1 MNDNIGVSSQYL
13 TKLASWCLKIKP
25 QILPCDIFQ
34 SESQLAVDKSFIV
47 NLQKSDLPG
56 SHYVCIL
63 IKSDKIYYFDSLAFP
78 IVNSYIDTKLQT
90 FNKDIYVS
98 TKAIQGADSVFC
110 GLYCIAFLV
119 ICQNRKKSFE
129 EFLNMFSFDSPQ
141 CYTKN
146 EEECTRIIQSSLTLS

>member
-1 MNDNIGVSSQYL
+1 MSGNIGVSSQYL
-13 TKLASWCLKIKP
+13 TNLSSWCLKIQP

-78 IVNSYIDTKLQT
+78 IVNSYIDKKLET

-110 GLYCIAFLV
+110 GMYCIAFLV
-119 ICQNRKKSFE
+119 ICQKKSFE

>member
-1 MNDNIGVSSQYL
+1 MNDNIGVSSEYL
-13 TKLASWCLKIKP
+13 TKLASWCLKIQP
-25 QILPCDIFQ
+25 QILPCDLFK
-34 SESQLAVDKSFIV
+34 SESQLAVGKSFIV
-47 NLQKSDLPG
+47 NLQKSGLPG
-56 SHYVCIL
+56 SHFVCIL

-78 IVNSYIDTKLQT
+78 IVNSYIDTKLET
-90 FNKDIYVS
+90 FNKPIYVS

-110 GLYCIAFLV
+110 GMYCIAFLV

-129 EFLNMFSFDSPQ
+129 EFLDMFSFDSPL